1 MPAKRKVA
9 SLSTETNSRKL
20 PKWVT
25 DYFTESLNSHELL
38 MQITDISARGISV
51 LCGMPKIFKVLADVE
66 GNLDYLDSAKKFE
79 RVQKEAELASTE
91 VEKDYPVLHGLAV
104 VALWSWMEHCVKG
117 FVALWLMHRRDAL
130 DVPAVQKL
138 RVRLGEYLQL
148 QKAEQAQFLVELLEQ
163 ELASSLK
170 RGATRFESLLQPFGL
185 SFQLPDGCGDTLF
198 ELQQIRNAIAH
209 RNGRVDRRLRSE
221 CPWLKLKINQPV
233 LVSRKM
239 LHAYSG
245 AAGEFLLALLYRVG
259 DVYSADLRPTERE
272 APNPS
277 IDRTLAGLPASA
289 SYVKR

>member
-9 SLSTETNSRKL
+9 SSSTGTSSRKL
-20 PKWVT
+20 PVWIT
-25 DYFTESLNSHELL
+25 DHFEESLNSLELL

-51 LCGMPKIFKVLADVE
+51 LRGMPKIVKVLADVK
-66 GNLDYLDSAKKFE
+66 GNSDHPDSVEKLDRA
-79 RVQKEAELASTE
+79 QKEAELASTE
-91 VEKDYPVLHGLAV
+91 VEKDFPVLHGLAV
-104 VALWSWMEHCVKG
+104 VALWSWMEHSVKG
-117 FVALWLMHRRDAL
+117 FVALWLAHRHDAL
-130 DVPAVQKL
+130 DAPAVQKL

-170 RGATRFESLLQPFGL
+170 RGATRFEALLQPFGL
-185 SFQLPDGCGDTLF
+185 SFQLPDGCAETLF

-209 RNGRVDRRLRSE
+209 RNGRADRRLRSD

-245 AAGEFLLALLYRVG
+245 AAGEFLLAFLYRVG
-259 DVYSADLRPTERE
+259 DIYSVDLSPAERE

-277 IDRTLAGLPASA
+277 FKRTPNGTA
-289 SYVKR
+289 